1 MKKVLIIGC
10 TEVTDV
16 IVPLLCKDP
25 ASVSELSIASLDKAE
40 CDEYRK
46 KYAGSPVRI
55 TTARMDVKNA
65 AGSKM
70 MLSITQPELIINLTP
85 AELAPTV
92 MKLALEIGADYID
105 SELYEWNQS
114 NLLSKQFENFTN
126 FRVKNLMAI
135 CGCAFNPS
143 ALTSFVRLA
152 QGKRFDEITSA
163 DILEVNMKPV
173 SEVSDIRDLV
183 DSMDLGAETDKAILI
198 EDGKKKEVEPL
209 SLKAEIDLPDSGKRE
224 LVILNDPIVE
234 DFIMEIPEVPNVRYF
249 STFEKKSDERLDIL
263 RETGMLSKK
272 PIEIAEGVKIAPIDF
287 LAKVMPVESK
297 KNVPQGISES
307 AVLISCTHKGSDKTI
322 LIHVGM
328 DNKECIEQ
336 NGVSVASFFDAI
348 ALLAGVKLICKGK
361 WKKAGVFSVCGFDPE
376 EFLEAMKK
384 EGFRYRIE
392 DAEPISFDTGKG
404 KGKGKAKK
412 DKDKDSDKE

>member
-1 MKKVLIIGC
+1 MKKILIIGC

-25 ASVSELSIASLDKAE
+25 ASVSELNIASLDKAE

-46 KYAGSPVRI
+46 KYAGGPVRI

-85 AELAPTV
+85 PELAPTV

-105 SELYEWNQS
+105 NELYEWNQS

-143 ALTSFVRLA
+143 AITSFVRLA
-152 QGKRFDEITSA
+152 QEKRFDEITSA
-163 DILEVNMKPV
+163 DILEVNMK
-173 SEVSDIRDLV
+173 SSNEVSDIRDIV
-183 DSMDLGAETDKAILI
+183 DSMDFQAETEKAILI
-198 EDGKKKEVEPL
+198 EDGKKKEVAPL
-209 SLKAEIDLPDSGKRE
+209 SVKAEADLPGCGKKD

-249 STFEKKSDERLDIL
+249 STFEKKTDERIELL
-263 RETGMLSKK
+263 RETGMLSKD

-287 LAKVMPVESK
+287 LAKVMPVDHK
-297 KNVPQGISES
+297 KSVPQGISET
-307 AVLISCTHKGSDKTI
+307 AVLLSGTHKGSEKTI
-322 LIHVGM
+322 MIHVSM
-328 DNKECIEQ
+328 DNSECFEQ

-348 ALLAGVKLICKGK
+348 ALLAGVKLICRGK

-376 EFLEAMKK
+376 QFLDAMKK
-384 EGFRYRIE
+384 EGFRYEIK
-392 DAEPISFDTGKG
+392 DAEPLKISSGKG
-404 KGKGKAKK
+404 KGKTK
-412 DKDKDSDKE
+412 DKDNDKAKDKE